1 MKEIFDKIKTKK
13 QTRLLLK
20 VRAGAKQSSV
30 DGWFVIGDKEYLK
43 LFIMDMSVSFLLQ
56 ATRVLHVDNYDDDE
70 LTMIYNFVIN
80 LDNDILN
87 DYNNTCTIL
96 SYDNDLELYIEIVDS
111 LIMIFE
117 EKEEY
122 EKCELLLFKREE
134 SVEIINSKTI

>member
-1 MKEIFDKIKTKK
+1 
-13 QTRLLLK
+13 
-20 VRAGAKQSSV
+20 
-30 DGWFVIGDKEYLK
+30 
-43 LFIMDMSVSFLLQ
+43 
-56 ATRVLHVDNYDDDE
+56 
-70 LTMIYNFVIN
+70 MIYNFVIN

-111 LIMIFE
+111 LIVIFE

-122 EKCELLLFKREE
+122 EKCELLLFKRQE

>member
-1 MKEIFDKIKTKK
+1 
-13 QTRLLLK
+13 
-20 VRAGAKQSSV
+20 
-30 DGWFVIGDKEYLK
+30 
-43 LFIMDMSVSFLLQ
+43 MDMSVSFLLQ

-111 LIMIFE
+111 LIVIFE

-122 EKCELLLFKREE
+122 EKCELLLFKRQE

>member
-1 MKEIFDKIKTKK
+1 
-13 QTRLLLK
+13 
-20 VRAGAKQSSV
+20 
-30 DGWFVIGDKEYLK
+30 
-43 LFIMDMSVSFLLQ
+43 MDISVSFLLQ